1 MSSACDTENYNV
13 SPLSD
18 SYPSLQPTAPT
29 AEFPEAS
36 STHTTSIHIKRY
48 GHGVGHAGKTNVITA
63 EKINALICGFL
74 VHFFNHMG
82 KEISCENLKS
92 KTTEDIISI
101 GSFIEVLVLNQYV
114 IVRKILTGYQK
125 EARGKRGLVT
135 AQSNANLSPLAR
147 FLLSRWQGQASRDLN
162 PR

>member
-1 MSSACDTENYNV
+1 MACFVYSYYLSS
-13 SPLSD
+13 
-18 SYPSLQPTAPT
+18 
-29 AEFPEAS
+29 EFPEAS

-48 GHGVGHAGKTNVITA
+48 GHGVD
-63 EKINALICGFL
+63 
-74 VHFFNHMG
+74 
-82 KEISCENLKS
+82 LKS

-114 IVRKILTGYQK
+114 LVRKILSGYQK